1 MKKRKRGKMKNKTII
16 KIISIT
22 ALITIVMC
30 FLNENIYA
38 KEFSINK
45 ADLYSKGNCKSL
57 LINIPTGG
65 TIIVSKVFYKNGGKE
80 YPAYCLNKELDG
92 VGKVEGYSVSVDKII
107 DNELV
112 RKVIINGYPYKS
124 LESLGV
130 KDIDEAFTATK
141 MAVYCV
147 LYDYDIDKKFK
158 PIGEAGDRTLNAIK
172 KIVNNAKE
180 SSESYKNPN
189 IDIKELE
196 EKWNVDE
203 IDKSYISKTF
213 QIVSDID
220 VNEVNVE
227 LENTKIKDIKI
238 TDLENNEKNS
248 FNNNVK
254 FKILIPID
262 KLEEDG
268 NFIIN
273 INANLDTK
281 PILYGKAPNSNVQ
294 NYALTGI
301 SYEITSKN
309 KEVEYPKNPT
319 TVTIEKI
326 SYETNNKLDGAMFN
340 VYDKNK
346 DIIYENITVDENG
359 LVTIE
364 GILPGKYYIEEIKAP
379 EGYEKSEKL
388 IEFNIEYGEEKLI
401 SITNNKIN
409 ITTREVSEKKLPK
422 TGF

>member
-1 MKKRKRGKMKNKTII
+1 MHNRKII
-16 KIISIT
+16 KFISVLL
-22 ALITIVMC
+22 LITSILC
-30 FLNENIYA
+30 FINNNLYA
-38 KEFSINK
+38 KEFSIEK
-45 ADLYSKGNCKSL
+45 ANLYSKGNCKSL

-65 TIIVSKVFYKNGGKE
+65 TIVVAKVFYKNDGKE

-92 VGKVEGYSVSVDKII
+92 VGKVEGYSVTIDKVV

-124 LESLGV
+124 LETLGV
-130 KDIDEAFTATK
+130 KDIDEAYTATK
-141 MAVYCV
+141 MAVYCI

-158 PIGEAGDRTLNAIK
+158 PIGEAGKRTLNAIR
-172 KIVNNAKE
+172 KIVDTAK
-180 SSESYKNPN
+180 SSNETYKEPN
-189 IDIKELE
+189 ITIE
-196 EKWNVDE
+196 EVDKKWNVDK
-203 IDKSYISKTF
+203 IDKKYISKSF
-213 QIVSDID
+213 KIESDININK
-220 VNEVNVE
+220 VNLKLDGTNI
-227 LENTKIKDIKI
+227 TGIKI
-238 TDLENNEKNS
+238 TDLSNKENVIFK
-248 FNNNVK
+248 NNVR
-254 FKILIPID
+254 FKVLIPID
-262 KLEEDG
+262 KLESEG
-268 NFIIN
+268 EFN
-273 INANLDTK
+273 ILVDANLDTK
-281 PILYGKAPNSNVQ
+281 PVLYGKAPNSTLQ
-294 NYALTGI
+294 DYALAGV
-301 SYEITSKN
+301 SYEITTKNSKID
-309 KEVEYPKNPT
+309 YPKNPT

-326 SYETNNKLDGAMFN
+326 SYETNNKLDGAIFN

-379 EGYEKSEKL
+379 EGYEKNEKL

>member
-1 MKKRKRGKMKNKTII
+1 MHNRKII
-16 KIISIT
+16 KFISVLL
-22 ALITIVMC
+22 LITSILC
-30 FLNENIYA
+30 FINNNLYA
-38 KEFSINK
+38 KEFSIEK
-45 ADLYSKGNCKSL
+45 ANLYSKGNCKSL

-65 TIIVSKVFYKNGGKE
+65 TIVVAKVFYKNDGKE

-92 VGKVEGYSVSVDKII
+92 VGKVEGYSVTIDKVV

-124 LESLGV
+124 LETLGV
-130 KDIDEAFTATK
+130 KDIDEAYTATK
-141 MAVYCV
+141 MAVYCI

-158 PIGEAGDRTLNAIK
+158 PIGEAGKRTLNAIR
-172 KIVNNAKE
+172 KIVDTAK
-180 SSESYKNPN
+180 SSNETYKEPN
-189 IDIKELE
+189 ITIE
-196 EKWNVDE
+196 EVDKKWNVDK
-203 IDKSYISKTF
+203 IDKKYISKSF
-213 QIVSDID
+213 KIESDININK
-220 VNEVNVE
+220 VNLKLDGTNI
-227 LENTKIKDIKI
+227 TGIKI
-238 TDLENNEKNS
+238 TDLSNKENVFFK
-248 FNNNVK
+248 NNVR
-254 FKILIPID
+254 FKVLIPID
-262 KLEEDG
+262 KLESEG
-268 NFIIN
+268 EFN
-273 INANLDTK
+273 ILVDANLDTK
-281 PILYGKAPNSNVQ
+281 PVLYGKAPNSTLQ
-294 NYALTGI
+294 DYALAGV
-301 SYEITSKN
+301 SYEITTKNSKID
-309 KEVEYPKNPT
+309 YPKNPT

-326 SYETNNKLDGAMFN
+326 SYETNNKLDGAIFN

-379 EGYEKSEKL
+379 EGYEKNEKL

>member
-1 MKKRKRGKMKNKTII
+1 MHNRKII
-16 KIISIT
+16 KFISVLL
-22 ALITIVMC
+22 LITSILC
-30 FLNENIYA
+30 FINNNLYA
-38 KEFSINK
+38 KEFSIEK
-45 ADLYSKGNCKSL
+45 ANLYSKGNCKSL

-65 TIIVSKVFYKNGGKE
+65 TIVVAKVFYKNDGKE

-92 VGKVEGYSVSVDKII
+92 VGKVEGYSVTIDKVV

-124 LESLGV
+124 LETLEV
-130 KDIDEAFTATK
+130 KDIDEAYTATK
-141 MAVYCV
+141 MAVYCI

-158 PIGEAGDRTLNAIK
+158 PIGEAGKRTLNAIR
-172 KIVNNAKE
+172 KIVDTAK
-180 SSESYKNPN
+180 SSNETYKEPN
-189 IDIKELE
+189 ITIE
-196 EKWNVDE
+196 EVDKKWNVDK
-203 IDKSYISKTF
+203 IDKKYISKSF
-213 QIVSDID
+213 KIESDININK
-220 VNEVNVE
+220 VNLKLDGTNI
-227 LENTKIKDIKI
+227 TGIKI
-238 TDLENNEKNS
+238 TDLSNKENVIFK
-248 FNNNVK
+248 NNVR
-254 FKILIPID
+254 FKVLIPID
-262 KLEEDG
+262 KLESEG
-268 NFIIN
+268 EFN
-273 INANLDTK
+273 ILVDANLDTK
-281 PILYGKAPNSNVQ
+281 PVLYGKAPNSTLQ
-294 NYALTGI
+294 DYALAGV
-301 SYEITSKN
+301 SYEITTKNSKID
-309 KEVEYPKNPT
+309 YPKNPT

-326 SYETNNKLDGAMFN
+326 SYETNNKLDGAIFN

-379 EGYEKSEKL
+379 EGYEKNEKL